1 MTEIMIQYWQFVVVA
16 VVIVVAFILRFVLG
30 FCEREHK
37 GINFKVTDGMPEM
50 KPITIPTAGKGFF
63 GAIWMWLTGTRKWEL
78 TKDFTYKIDRRLYL
92 IPKGFIFDG
101 ASIPK
106 FLRSW
111 LSPVGVLLI
120 GGLVHDYGYKYETL
134 RYSANNPT
142 KSGSPDPTI
151 GQKDQRW
158 MDKTFRDINIKVN
171 GFYALNYLAYWSL
184 VIGGFL
190 AWNGHRKRDLKW
202 DDKPI
207 REVK

>member
-1 MTEIMIQYWQFVVVA
+1 MQDMMIQYWQFVVVA
-16 VVIVVAFILRFVLG
+16 LVIVVAIILRVVFGVS
-30 FCEREHK
+30 EKRHK

-78 TKDFTYKIDRRLYL
+78 TKDFTYKIDRRLYI
-92 IPKGFIFDG
+92 IPKGFVFDG

-134 RYSANNPT
+134 RYSAS
-142 KSGSPDPTI
+142 KGKEGDPTI
-151 GQKDQRW
+151 GTKDQKW
-158 MDKTFRDINIKVN
+158 MDETFRDINIKVN
-171 GFYALNYLAYWSL
+171 GFYALNYLAYYSL
-184 VIGGFL
+184 RLAGFV

-202 DDKPI
+202 DGK
-207 REVK
+207 